1 MKFHV
6 CPHSKGDAQSIIT
19 FFRTRLQTTI
29 LCWFEIPESLA
40 ILSCQ
45 DIGTEILILVS
56 GVDGVSAD
64 TIHLLYQMRHWQS
77 PPGNS
82 SGCVCGYSPVFWHPV
97 PVLSIVLQI
106 LIIHFGFYQPFHQGT
121 SLQGLP
127 LSSSCH
133 IANAIHLIVLG
144 DNIQSESYLDLADFT
159 ADHLQTQLMYDEL
172 AVDVSQFIKLVSAKE
187 ESPSFSFLLCISR
200 FVSPQEFHID
210 FDFILLSAGLLLSGL
225 PASITGEW
233 QNFIEISDATPLS
246 PIFTRN
252 DPMSPV
258 QHLFPLT
265 CFSPHGCDTTE
276 VAGTTECTPP
286 PVPPASLL
294 RLRQRRRHDVSVSGP
309 AYSPPGSRSSLIS
322 RAKPRVRH
330 RRFCDPRQHLM
341 EDGSLGSWMKCS
353 DGKNHQLRQRRWWID
368 LLCDPVY
375 QTSNRHQIIDVISS
389 SSVYKSPGLG

>member
-1 MKFHV
+1 MV
-6 CPHSKGDAQSIIT
+6 SL
-19 FFRTRLQTTI
+19 RTLFT
-29 LCWFEIPESLA
+29 S
-40 ILSCQ
+40 S
-45 DIGTEILILVS
+45 
-56 GVDGVSAD
+56 
-64 TIHLLYQMRHWQS
+64 YQIRQCQS

-144 DNIQSESYLDLADFT
+144 DNIQSESYLDLAADFT

-210 FDFILLSAGLLLSGL
+210 FDFILLSAGLLLPGS
-225 PASITGEW
+225 PASITSEC
-233 QNFIEISDATPLS
+233 QNFIEISEATLLS
-246 PIFTRN
+246 PIFSMIPCHQSRISSHSHV
-252 DPMSPV
+252 SPRKV
-258 QHLFPLT
+258 VT
-265 CFSPHGCDTTE
+265 
-276 VAGTTECTPP
+276 
-286 PVPPASLL
+286 
-294 RLRQRRRHDVSVSGP
+294 RLRWLGPLSALPRPCHQRHCSGSGSSDVTTSASRARLILLPG
-309 AYSPPGSRSSLIS
+309 PGSRSSLIS

-353 DGKNHQLRQRRWWID
+353 DGKNHQLRQRGWID
-368 LLCDPVY
+368 LLCDPV
-375 QTSNRHQIIDVISS
+375 
-389 SSVYKSPGLG
+389 

>member
-29 LCWFEIPESLA
+29 LCWFEIPGSLA
-40 ILSCQ
+40 ILSCR

-56 GVDGVSAD
+56 GVDGVSVD
-64 TIHLLYQMRHWQS
+64 TIHLLYQIRHWQS

-233 QNFIEISDATPLS
+233 KNFIEISDAPPLS
-246 PIFTRN
+246 LIFTRN
-252 DPMSPV
+252 DPLSPV
-258 QHLFPLT
+258 QLCSHSHVSPLT
-265 CFSPHGCDTTE
+265 VVS
-276 VAGTTECTPP
+276 
-286 PVPPASLL
+286 
-294 RLRQRRRHDVSVSGP
+294 RLRWLGPLSALPRPCHQRHCSGSGSSDVTTS
-309 AYSPPGSRSSLIS
+309 AS
-322 RAKPRVRH
+322 RARLILLPGPGPRSFLEQSPESDIAGFATPV
-330 RRFCDPRQHLM
+330 
-341 EDGSLGSWMKCS
+341 SISWKM
-353 DGKNHQLRQRRWWID
+353 DH
-368 LLCDPVY
+368 
-375 QTSNRHQIIDVISS
+375 
-389 SSVYKSPGLG
+389 